1 MAVHP
6 MGNRRSLT
14 IASWNTSVCTRV
26 CGSSGNRTY
35 APDPR
40 AYGPYHSSLVG
51 DPVYGGRPRPPK
63 GASEALSPRC
73 VSLTARRFMQPCCVL
88 SPDLRYRNGMACAYS
103 RRYGELIEVMRAD
116 FEEHKDE
123 VDWFE

>member
-1 MAVHP
+1 
-6 MGNRRSLT
+6 MGKPAGLT

-26 CGSSGNRTY
+26 CGCVWNWTY

-40 AYGPYHSSLVG
+40 AYGPYHSSAGG

-63 GASEALSPRC
+63 GASEAFISRC
-73 VSLTARRFMQPCCVL
+73 VSLTARRYMQPCCVFIT
-88 SPDLRYRNGMACAYS
+88 DLRHRNGMACAYS
-103 RRYGELIEVMRAD
+103 TRYGGADEVMRAD

-123 VDWFE
+123 VDWL